1 MTALGT
7 DLVAWACIVG
17 SAAASGG
24 LTLAFLGDTGPQTPI
39 ECEVEVQ
46 SEGQHLVV
54 SNHGRA
60 VVMRVPNVTT
70 RLNQKCGSVLS
81 GHVLLHDGVDAE
93 EIRLHV
99 EDLRRE
105 VEGARLHVE
114 IGRVE
119 AEALS
124 REMGRAVRMQRRRGG
139 AFPEDARER
148 MQEAQAQMEAALE
161 RVTEAE
167 AEASEGLREV
177 KVIVK
182 KAGSGSGGG

>member
-24 LTLAFLGDTGPQTPI
+24 LTLAFLGDTESHVPM

-60 VVMRVPNVTT
+60 VVMRVPNVST

-105 VEGARLHVE
+105 VEGARVHIE
-114 IGRVE
+114 MSR
-119 AEALS
+119 AEGELA
-124 REMGRAVRMQRRRGG
+124 REMGRVVRMQRRRGR

-167 AEASEGLREV
+167 AEASEGLQEI

-182 KAGSGSGGG
+182 KAGAGSGGG